1 MITAF
6 ANTLIN
12 TSSIKFTTTFDDPP
26 VDWYRNFISKQM
38 SGITD
43 GSILKD
49 LKHEYDTYK
58 PTYKII
64 VVFVDGSELYETYTS
79 RTKRDSRISSLQQI
93 STKFKNVKQ

>member
-1 MITAF
+1 MIVDF
-6 ANTLIN
+6 ANTPIN
-12 TSSIKFTTTFDDPP
+12 TDSIKFTTTFDDPS

-58 PTYKII
+58 PTYKIV
-64 VVFVDGSELYETYTS
+64 VVFVDGSELYEAYAS
-79 RTKRDSRISSLQQI
+79 HEERNYRISFLQQI
-93 STKFKNVKQ
+93 STKFKNV

>member
-1 MITAF
+1 MITTF
-6 ANTLIN
+6 ANTPIN
-12 TSSIKFTTTFDDPP
+12 TDSIKFTTTLDDPS

-38 SGITD
+38 AGITD
-43 GSILKD
+43 GRILKD

-79 RTKRDSRISSLQQI
+79 RTERDCRISSLQQFNV
-93 STKFKNVKQ
+93 KFKPV

>member
-1 MITAF
+1 MIIDF
-6 ANTLIN
+6 ANTSIN
-12 TSSIKFTTTFDDPP
+12 TDSIKFTTILNDPS

-93 STKFKNVKQ
+93 STKFKNV